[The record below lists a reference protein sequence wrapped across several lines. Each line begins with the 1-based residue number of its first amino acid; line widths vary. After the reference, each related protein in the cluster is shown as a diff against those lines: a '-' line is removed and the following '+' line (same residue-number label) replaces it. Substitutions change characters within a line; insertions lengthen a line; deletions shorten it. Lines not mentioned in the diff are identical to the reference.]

1 MGCAAQ
7 LAVAVAERRE
17 RRIVTTLFA
26 DLAGFTRRSE
36 SLDVEDV
43 EGFLEPYFAV
53 LREEVE
59 RKGGLVAKFTGDG
72 VMALFGALTAHEDD
86 PERAVRCALRSAS
99 ASATCRVGCTCVCA
113 LVLRPGRRWWR
124 FRPMVSR
131 MRSVT
136 S

>member
-1 MGCAAQ
+1 MRRAASGS
-7 LAVAVAERRE
+7 ASERRE
-17 RRIVTTLFA
+17 RRVVTTLFA

-59 RKGGLVAKFTGDG
+59 RTGGLVAKFTGDG

-86 PERAVRCALRSAS
+86 PERAVRCGACRSVNAS
-99 ASATCRVGCTCVCA
+99 AICQASCTCASVLL
-113 LVLRPGRRWWR
+113 LVRCW
-124 FRPMVSR
+124 SR
-131 MRSVT
+131 CPPRVIPTRSVT
-136 S
+136 W

>member
-1 MGCAAQ
+1 MGTENPDGFRFCVGVRRAARDSSS
-7 LAVAVAERRE
+7 ERRE

-59 RKGGLVAKFTGDG
+59 RTGGLVAKFTGDG
-72 VMALFGALTAHEDD
+72 VMALFGAVAAREDD
-86 PERAVRCALRSAS
+86 PERAVRWARDL
-99 ASATCRVGCTCVCA
+99 
-113 LVLRPGRRWWR
+113 
-124 FRPMVSR
+124 
-131 MRSVT
+131 
-136 S
+136 